1 MFAFLKVLRPYN
13 VLGSLEHLYRLSL
26 THKVWDL
33 WPWLHLNPSILGSAE
48 QSSYEAITKY
58 YDKVVVEPY
67 WNDVEWLKAH
77 LIPKTKVA
85 WEIKDFPFTIE
96 ISDGWFDLNITQLT
110 VSSKLK
116 TDLSCKDLLPR
127 LHHLTSLTV
136 SSDSNDLG
144 DLFELVAKSKY
155 IVDFKIVAAY
165 HRMTASGAFYLTK
178 WFLEH
183 PVRNFV
189 WCLNDLGLTD
199 SGLKQDF
206 YEAMINCPT
215 LDRLELSHFQL
226 HDVDFTHL
234 TFAMKSLCLQ
244 FCLESSQVVKSM
256 SSRLES
262 SYIAN
267 LELTAYYDDDL
278 DGIECLLNTLPF
290 RLGAV

>member
-13 VLGSLEHLYRLSL
+13 VLGSLEHLSRLSL

-199 SGLKQDF
+199 
-206 YEAMINCPT
+206 T
-215 LDRLELSHFQL
+215 
-226 HDVDFTHL
+226 V
-234 TFAMKSLCLQ
+234 
-244 FCLESSQVVKSM
+244 
-256 SSRLES
+256 
-262 SYIAN
+262 
-267 LELTAYYDDDL
+267 
-278 DGIECLLNTLPF
+278 
-290 RLGAV
+290 